1 MRNNGPQSLHLL
13 NEEST
18 FCVKFFMI
26 SGWPYLMC
34 HPLYKYSF
42 DFALA
47 VLHPNL
53 TITYFSI
60 LWDAFEPLAVNQTQ
74 PSHCPQIIKD
84 TLPILNQNLK
94 SYQWHDKINPA
105 Y

>member
-1 MRNNGPQSLHLL
+1 
-13 NEEST
+13 
-18 FCVKFFMI
+18 
-26 SGWPYLMC
+26 MC

-42 DFALA
+42 FLLQFGG
-47 VLHPNL
+47 VTPESNEH
-53 TITYFSI
+53 IYFSI

>member
-1 MRNNGPQSLHLL
+1 
-13 NEEST
+13 
-18 FCVKFFMI
+18 
-26 SGWPYLMC
+26 MC

-42 DFALA
+42 SFALA

-53 TITYFSI
+53 TSAYFSI
-60 LWDAFEPLAVNQTQ
+60 LLVAFEPLAVNQTQ
-74 PSHCPQIIKD
+74 PSLPQIIKD

-94 SYQWHDKINPA
+94 SYQWHDKINPD